1 MAGSSRYIRSE
12 AAEIVR
18 RLRGLEERPSIREDK
33 ITGEPRVASAM
44 HGITRSGACIT
55 YPTRPLL
62 AFPKKSFSPILP

>member
-33 ITGEPRVASAM
+33 ITGEPRVAAAVRFDNPSKRAFSSIDSA
-44 HGITRSGACIT
+44 
-55 YPTRPLL
+55 
-62 AFPKKSFSPILP
+62 SPQFAKVE